1 MDYLKRLNQIPTTE
15 TKPTTPAPQT
25 EFDTYSSTPEKWY
38 SGLTPTRQETLG
50 KIASIY
56 REDKAKGMELY
67 NKYYQLQNDKSSI
80 FYRQY
85 AQPTNQAVQNLQALG
100 FDTSVLND
108 AWFAQNDG
116 WIRSHLNTSG
126 TTNTPSSSVKKK
138 SWEEQVAY
146 QLYQYQRSEAQT
158 KQAEKEYQAAMDEAK
173 YWTNFGGKN
182 YSDQQVYD
190 KVREDFEKKYPTLSK
205 MESEQ
210 YRYAPIEL
218 NRAVDWSDDAI
229 YGAIWE
235 ARNPEYNGGIEG
247 ALACRALGEGNQW
260 QENQEITALLNPQ
273 DPKFQPYA
281 TGGTAD
287 KAFRVLGITNATN
300 EWIDENSHLLYDG
313 TPEQQE
319 AMKSLISANDF
330 TNEAETAIA
339 ALDSWIESKKGR
351 WTSFDKAKADLD
363 ELLAGKKIKIR
374 DGRNRTEVDISALNK
389 LDASIGKDGKV
400 GTAVLL
406 PTTRSLN
413 YKYADVLERLQQIV
427 DDNTKVPGS
436 LESLNSMQGYVT
448 STTSDYAKAQE
459 ANWARGQEAKANAG
473 KGKQP
478 EQPANIQPFTEDQIA
493 LEKAGRDKIMDAA
506 DVVED
511 IATEDEQ
518 SVMRKAGTPSFTN
531 IKDMISTLK
540 SDPVSVEAWTGEAE
554 TEASKTFFDT
564 NTQYLYDVARY
575 LNTQQN
581 AAAYEKELEKF
592 TAKWGDINGYK
603 DAAGYEF
610 RPERSISIGDNGLHA
625 VVKYDEAKKEYVLT
639 DLYDEDGN
647 DYVEQGENFFAD
659 KPYGTVHTKDS
670 TMAAVD
676 SAIAELNDTTKRV
689 MDAQQKYASA
699 SKEEKDYINQMR
711 VADVRYQQAKQDL
724 ETGKEAFNENVG
736 KIQEAFD
743 YIARIRASAEWLG
756 QDTSAI
762 DKMED
767 MLEFVTEYYDQPQM
781 VCTSDSNLKEYEDLM
796 ASLGKTLTDE
806 NKKQYLQ
813 LGYDTTQAEID
824 KINDALQYMDEN
836 GFVVPDVIRRN
847 MQFRLKDLQYQQ
859 KSFEYEKILTDTDP
873 KELAKTIETGKQF
886 EQMLADTY
894 QDNDVD
900 PLIPQAYGFKYR
912 QEYRDDE
919 KEIYYYLLGKS
930 VEQYG
935 GEWEKLKQSMDSDDI
950 MNNAPAMLNTIMTA
964 GGEYL
969 SHLADDDYGVLTSRL
984 AENTAKEA
992 DEITK
997 SSHIA
1002 SLGMNLWGTLETP
1015 TESLMSA
1022 LYMLN
1027 RAVGDEQRINPKSQF
1042 RNITIRKES
1051 TRAATYERI
1060 DKKFEN
1066 SPAMKTIAR
1075 LGYEI
1080 YCNRGDSLMN
1090 SIVFGQLVPGDG
1102 ILSNIAGA
1110 GPMGAT
1116 AALTAAAKAVENGA
1130 SVEQAW
1136 LIAGA
1141 TFFAETVSEG
1151 VTYSNIQAALGHGE
1165 ELTKD
1170 TVKAFIKDWLTR
1182 SGVEEVIGEM
1192 FNNDFEAW
1200 ADKMVMGENSEYAK
1214 RVEAYKAM
1222 NMTQEQAEAR
1232 AFADQLNEDLHTAI
1246 VSYLS
1251 AGSEAIMAVGK
1262 ASWNTGKY
1270 YRTVTRALQQ
1280 TGHGEVSM
1288 LSMMK
1293 NDIKGRF
1300 SRTEDNTNTEQKTG
1314 EESVTETKESPVAHA
1329 EGESTAAPENNI
1341 RKEAATD
1348 IVTLE
1353 KTKKAD
1359 LPAQTAALASVLET
1373 GKGDT
1378 VSSDANAAAVFMTGV
1393 MGEDATTTVQ
1403 QVLLGAG
1410 WANVDQTKV
1419 KQALQNAALGNGLAT
1434 ALVQTDTFKTA
1445 NAQQK
1450 AQMLVDTLEQDNS
1463 NPNVRRNVSEKVR
1476 TFNQTMNGAN
1486 QAAVQGL
1493 FDQAAKSKQEAQR
1506 AAMETA
1512 QAEQM
1517 LDEANQKLEAAK
1529 ADVQQKSDAVVQ
1541 NPSDDNVK
1549 QQADAVTK
1557 MNAADEVRKQNEQ
1570 HLDNQKQAQQEK
1582 EAKARKDAEDA
1593 MNASRQTGEQAVNQM
1608 EQQKAEQQAKIES
1621 EEQYKQALHDNG
1633 VIHIEDEADD
1643 DIFGSEETQ
1652 AHRYNANFSYDD
1664 DSGEIN
1670 VFNSDYEQE
1679 LIDAGFHKV
1688 TWKDFE
1694 GETHEY
1700 YAIDHNDISVEA
1712 LTELNNRINTDIAER
1727 NGTAQEAREDA
1738 AIEQAVAKENV
1749 EGVEAENLADKLKE
1763 RKEKIKMS
1771 LRDLKKPV
1779 SSAEGYLAIAAFER
1793 KLGIKI
1799 NLEDMGQ
1806 ITPEGWTR
1814 GKYADGVIT
1823 LNKNMTLG
1831 QALVEAALHEIT
1843 HSMKNT
1849 NAYKTYRDVALN
1861 SVFGATGDAVN
1872 LYNENEKFRAKV
1884 DQTITDREKAGD
1896 PNFVGKSKEAQI
1908 AAAEE
1913 EIIADFARFNLAEKD
1928 VVQRFMDAGMGGR
1941 MRNMLH
1947 NINQALKNYF
1957 SNMTDKERETAEYL
1971 RRAERAFQKAMNEV
1985 AKSSVH
1991 PEESQFSIMQIA
2003 QATGMTFNENTLQL
2017 FDKDGNEIDGVNRKI
2032 TPEMIRETPVG
2043 MLIEN
2048 GLSDKPGVDEN
2059 GNQTDSP
2066 RVAASKMMADLMNMV
2081 ARYKDSNLVWEI
2093 GATTLSSTFSALKSN
2108 SDPQYKTTVD
2118 FGTVCAKTQ
2127 AIIDTLSQVM
2137 LDRVKEGKYGGL
2149 DRKDIMKVYDAVNQA
2164 GLSVPCPVCYVFS
2177 RWMGVPSLLGQ
2188 MSQYQHDYV
2197 ALNEDGS
2204 IDKKATQR
2212 NVDKYIKTAEQKYGD
2227 AKAINNQKTKLQ
2239 NKLVKLEEKRIDLE
2253 AQKKAKGLT
2262 EEQKTDLE
2270 NQLNAVL
2277 DEQVALD
2284 KQLGEVNAYNWIT
2297 QALCK
2302 KDKKGKYVV
2311 DDKFQLTPDEI
2322 LFDLNRTGEF
2332 AGYEKNWRYR
2342 NTRGAGMGKAI
2353 MPYSGETIGDIL
2365 YGVKKNGR
2373 QSAIKNPWLNMDSKA
2388 AAKQLREA
2396 QARAIKQNLVGG
2408 QRLQSTSDFRPEWG
2422 LDYIMSFLELQSA
2435 GSKVQMYTK
2444 VAEAVDFFASVGADV
2459 NMSIMGKGQGW
2470 HIDENGNYVLDFS
2483 NVTGMDYDTAK
2494 ALKDKYDNVQMI
2506 LVGMNDTHIRLAIAN
2521 SDIDFV
2527 IPWHSSGNSKDVISG
2542 LMSTFKETLENGHNY
2557 EDSQNDTFAENRT
2570 DEQKALWDARMKLL
2584 TKGGKALTEADRLTL
2599 LSNDFTK
2606 DLYIRFTTPEGQK
2619 GYDPDCYNVKLSK
2632 EQAKQIFPYEY
2643 WDTSLTKD
2651 QADENGNR
2659 FIKYCEAMGIVP
2671 RFSQFKDDKGYWKL
2685 LIDRP
2690 MYNNDGSYHQQQ
2702 VIDVTNARIGDLNEA
2717 GQLENSDLPT
2727 QAQAKYAPKDPR
2739 NANFEKYTAAQQ
2751 QAVEN
2756 AEAMINEQ
2764 YDDGSDGQLSVYGDM
2779 TEADRELLRQTN
2791 EDYMDAVSRGDMVA
2805 AEEDVKFA
2813 AEQAGYTDSVYHGT
2827 PAFGFTTFNG
2837 DIYVSYNRSI
2847 ANGYTGDYGNRTRDI
2862 GLTEQYRNVDSIP
2875 IEELA
2880 EYAQKYL
2887 KTLDFGEVKSI
2898 EYNPS
2903 DNTYSVTTNF
2913 ANLNLTNNLDEQDIR
2928 YYLKQTLSDK
2938 QRSTYSLFA
2947 KPGKQLVIDADY
2959 SDWQEIPVT
2968 SIGLEGTM
2976 TTNEI
2981 AQWAKSNGYDSVRIN
2996 NVYDSAE
3003 GSDAGAGSIGVF
3015 FNPNDVKSADPVT
3028 YDDNGNVIPLSERF
3042 NSKENDMRLSTGGD
3056 MTEADLALLNDSSIP
3071 DNRTTIYINDGY
3083 KANGETVDFIN
3094 LILDGLKT
3102 GETRT
3107 HPKLS
3112 TRQWLGIA
3120 KDGYVYGKVKLG
3132 KPYEITKDSP
3142 EYKTSFIKGVKDE
3155 KGNDFDI
3162 KDNGTKWYY
3171 PIEAIEDF
3179 RDNPQPVLINGNYGK
3194 YSTGGDYTDADLDL
3208 LLGRSGAMSQEDI
3221 DAYHDKTSRPLEGK
3235 SAKWRQSEGP
3245 AERAFGAEGGM
3256 LAKSDEFNK
3265 AVIEYVQNRSAYF
3278 PDTNMEQIHRAVN
3291 WIGKNGF
3298 AQAFEKVTG
3307 KSFDYRSADGQAR
3320 MVAMMGVAAAMGD
3333 DGVLY
3338 QAQLADAFDRQ
3349 GTDLG
3354 RALQA
3359 RKLFMLMTPAGRR
3372 ATLKKMMRD
3381 QTAQFTQ
3388 KGIDVDLKFSDWVME
3403 AAAYAQSEEE
3413 FRQVQAAAAAEL
3425 ATQLPISWK
3434 ERLNSLRMLSMLANP
3449 RTHIRNI
3456 IGNALFVPAVGLKNK
3471 IGALIEKGFVKEGER
3486 TKTLRLVLPSDI
3498 RQFAIEDARTMKDTL
3513 TGEAKYE
3520 QGTMVA
3526 KAKKPLGDV
3535 GSFLSEV
3542 NSNFLEGEDW
3552 FFLRGH
3558 YRKAL
3563 GGWMVA
3569 NGYTVDQV
3577 KNDPALLE
3585 KGRAYAIEEAQ
3596 KATYRDFNGVAKKL
3610 NELSRNP
3617 QTTGQKILGFGI
3629 DAVLPFKKTPANIL
3643 KRGIEYSPIGLARG
3657 VANLA
3662 RGFNNGTLTA
3672 NQVID
3677 RISSG
3682 LSGTAVM
3689 ALGFLLSGTGAVSCG
3704 FDDDDWDEELK
3715 GRQKYSIRMNL
3726 FGRDVTYTMDWA
3738 APMAMP
3744 FFVGAAIRDQ
3754 ADNEGWDFEKVLN
3767 AMSSITE
3774 PVFNLSMLD
3783 GVNSLLKVNSYSNE
3797 NPMTQIFSKIATNY
3811 ATSYVPSVFGAIAR
3825 TIDDTQ
3831 RKSFVTKGENTG
3843 FMGGVRYA
3851 WEQVENKLPG
3861 VSQTNIPVR
3870 DVWGN
3875 AKTSSFAERLIE
3887 NFISPGYI
3895 EDYQNDPV
3903 VYELGRLFDSTQA
3916 KALEPK
3922 HADTSIKVGNETHNL
3937 DPQQFDTFDRVHGET
3952 QYKLLKE
3959 LFNNKTYQQM
3969 TDDDAKA
3976 EIVSKVYEYANKV
3989 AKNAVFPEY
3998 TYDIETV
4005 ESLMQSG
4012 LATEYSQKMMK
4023 ALEQGDVQSYDDFLD
4038 AYADA
4043 VGDENEAYS
4052 KARDKIRNK
4061 YSEEYKQAYQLY
4073 LKTGEKQYEDKMSH
4087 IEELLDDSGFDFKIA
4102 DWESSVE
4109 EKLGY

>member
-1 MDYLKRLNQIPTTE
+1 MDFLKRINQTPTTE
-15 TKPTTPAPQT
+15 IKPTSVPQNDVNT
-25 EFDTYSSTPEKWY
+25 SSSTPEKWY
-38 SGLTPTRQETLG
+38 SGSTPTRTETLG
-50 KIASIY
+50 RIASIY
-56 REDKAKGMELY
+56 KEDKVKGMELY
-67 NKYYQLQNDKSSI
+67 NKYSQLQNDKSSI

-85 AQPTNQAVQNLQALG
+85 AQPTNQAVQNLQSLG

-108 AWFAQNDG
+108 DWFAANNG
-116 WIRSHLNTSG
+116 WIMSHLNTSA
-126 TTNTPSSSVKKK
+126 TTNTPTSRKKS

-146 QLYQYQRSEAQT
+146 QLYQYQKSEGQT
-158 KQAEKEYQAAMDEAK
+158 KQAEKEYQAAMEEAK

-190 KVREDFEKKYPTLSK
+190 KVREDFEKKYPTLAK

-218 NRAVDWSDDAI
+218 NRAVDWSDDVIMAS
-229 YGAIWE
+229 IWE

-273 DPKFQPYA
+273 DSKFQPYA

-339 ALDSWIESKKGR
+339 ALDSWIESKKGK

-406 PTTRSLN
+406 PTTRALN

-427 DDNTKVPGS
+427 DENTKTPGGM
-436 LESLNSMQGYVT
+436 ETLNQMQGYVT

-478 EQPANIQPFTEDQIA
+478 EQPTNIQPFTEDQIA

-518 SVMRKAGTPSFTN
+518 TIMRNAGTPSFDLVRDN
-531 IKDMISTLK
+531 ITVMKN
-540 SDPVSVEAWTGEAE
+540 DPSYVGTWTAEAQKQANIE
-554 TEASKTFFDT
+554 FFDT
-564 NTQYLYDVARY
+564 NIQNMQGVAMFLNAQQRVADNKPILEEFESKYGDVTLYMDATRAE
-575 LNTQQN
+575 QP
-581 AAAYEKELEKF
+581 LEQ
-592 TAKWGDINGYK
+592 TVT
-603 DAAGYEF
+603 
-610 RPERSISIGDNGLHA
+610 IGDGLHA
-625 VVKYDEAKKEYVLT
+625 SFDYDQQTGTYTLQN
-639 DLYDEDGN
+639 LYDDDGN
-647 DYVEQGENFFAD
+647 DLSLMGDMFFTSAD
-659 KPYGTVHTKDS
+659 EYGAGYNRDGV
-670 TMAAVD
+670 MAAVGK
-676 SAIAELNDTTKRV
+676 EEGNLNARSRGIREAADR
-689 MDAQQKYASA
+689 YASA
-699 SKEEKDYINQMR
+699 SDEEKRYIDQMR
-711 VADVRYQQAKQDL
+711 QMKVALDKDEQYVADHQQ
-724 ETGKEAFNENVG
+724 EFNEQMSQV
-736 KIQEAFD
+736 EYAFG
-743 YIARIRASAEWLG
+743 YLEMLQTSAEWMG
-756 QDTSAI
+756 ADTSG
-762 DKMED
+762 
-767 MLEFVTEYYDQPQM
+767 V
-781 VCTSDSNLKEYEDLM
+781 
-796 ASLGKTLTDE
+796 DE
-806 NKKQYLQ
+806 MM
-813 LGYDTTQAEID
+813 
-824 KINDALQYMDEN
+824 DALQFATQFYDEPQLVCDSNTKLQEYDEICAAYGAEATRESRTKYLNDHIESIDAQIAEIEQKTQYYKDN
-836 GFVVPDVIRRN
+836 GFTVPENVLRH
-847 MQFRLKDLQYQQ
+847 MQYTLEDLQYDR
-859 KSFEYEKILTDTDP
+859 KDYEYGLMMADTDP
-873 KELAKTIETGKQF
+873 EEMERLSRLGDAFYNKGLQILNDSPERSSAILSFMEANEYATEQEEQLFYYLIGKSLE
-886 EQMLADTY
+886 EQGISAE
-894 QDNDVD
+894 
-900 PLIPQAYGFKYR
+900 QAEKLFD
-912 QEYRDDE
+912 DDE
-919 KEIYYYLLGKS
+919 SFAETSNRIKQYTKEAQEFVDHMSNDDHGAWTSRMSDDLRNAGKEMVDSGPIGGIAANLLGT
-930 VEQYG
+930 G
-935 GEWEKLKQSMDSDDI
+935 
-950 MNNAPAMLNTIMTA
+950 MT
-964 GGEYL
+964 
-969 SHLADDDYGVLTSRL
+969 GV
-984 AENTAKEA
+984 
-992 DEITK
+992 
-997 SSHIA
+997 
-1002 SLGMNLWGTLETP
+1002 
-1015 TESLMSA
+1015 ESLSSA
-1022 LYMLN
+1022 YYILD
-1027 RAVGDEQRINPKSQF
+1027 RALGNKRINPKSGL
-1042 RNITIRKES
+1042 RNITVFKES
-1051 TRAATYERI
+1051 TRAETFASI
-1060 DKKFEN
+1060 DEFYKDN
-1066 SPAMKTIAR
+1066 PTMKTLAR

-1080 YCNRGDSLMN
+1080 YSNRGDSLVNAMT
-1090 SIVFGQLVPGDG
+1090 FGWLFPEGEG
-1102 ILSNIAGA
+1102 IGKILSNIGGA
-1110 GPMGAT
+1110 APMGFT
-1116 AALTAAAKAVENGA
+1116 AALTAAANAVERGA
-1130 SVEQAW
+1130 STEQAW
-1136 LIAGA
+1136 AIAGA
-1141 TFFAETVSEG
+1141 TFIAETFTEG
-1151 VTYSNIQAALGHGE
+1151 ITYSNIRGALGTTE

-1170 TVKAFIKDWLTR
+1170 TVKGFLKDWLVGEGLEEMVGE
-1182 SGVEEVIGEM
+1182 SINDIVE
-1192 FNNDFEAW
+1192 NA
-1200 ADKMVMGENSEYAK
+1200 ADRFIMADASEHATAVDKLVSEGYE
-1214 RVEAYKAM
+1214 RDE
-1222 NMTQEQAEAR
+1222 AEAIVR
-1232 AFADQLNEDLHTAI
+1232 MDEIKGVLHTAI

-1251 AGSEAIMAVGK
+1251 AGTDVMIKAGK
-1262 ASWNTGKY
+1262 AAVNTTGY
-1270 YRTVTRALQQ
+1270 YATVTRALQQ
-1280 TGHGEVSM
+1280 TGHQTSM
-1288 LSMMK
+1288 LQEMR
-1293 NDIKGRF
+1293 KGREANRQALKEAQANGENT
-1300 SRTEDNTNTEQKTG
+1300 SVDNKTAEQAEQTEVQT
-1314 EESVTETKESPVAHA
+1314 ESPVAPA

-1393 MGEDATTTVQ
+1393 MGEDATTTIQ

-1549 QQADAVTK
+1549 QQADAVSK
-1557 MNAADEVRKQNEQ
+1557 MNSAAESQKQMDQ
-1570 HLDNQKQAQQEK
+1570 HLAKQKQAQQEK
-1582 EAKARKDAEDA
+1582 DAKAKKDAEDA
-1593 MNASRQTGEQAVNQM
+1593 MNVSRQTGEQAVNQM
-1608 EQQKAEQQAKIES
+1608 EQQKTEK
-1621 EEQYKQALHDNG
+1621 EQYRQGLIDNGIINREYDSYSGETELFATDAEMEARRNANFAYDNDGSVLFFGEPTDDVKQAL
-1633 VIHIEDEADD
+1633 E
-1643 DIFGSEETQ
+1643 
-1652 AHRYNANFSYDD
+1652 
-1664 DSGEIN
+1664 
-1670 VFNSDYEQE
+1670 
-1679 LIDAGFHKV
+1679 DAGFHKIE
-1688 TWKDFE
+1688 THNGDT
-1694 GETHEY
+1694 GETGTAYE
-1700 YAIDHNDISVEA
+1700 INQENISVDQLKA
-1712 LTELNNRINTDIAER
+1712 LNDFINESKQQRQAEEDER
-1727 NGTAQEAREDA
+1727 TGKAQEAREDA

-1799 NLEDMGQ
+1799 NLEDMGP
-1806 ITPEGWTR
+1806 ITKDGWTR
-1814 GKYADGVIT
+1814 GKYADGTIT
-1823 LNKNMTLG
+1823 LNQNMALG

-1861 SVFGATGDAVN
+1861 SVFGATGEAAN

-1896 PNFVGKSKEAQI
+1896 PNFVGKSKEEQI

-2032 TPEMIRETPVG
+2032 TPDMIRETPVG

-2066 RVAASKMMADLMNMV
+2066 RVAASKMMAGLMNMV

-2149 DRKDIMKVYDAVNQA
+2149 DRKDIMKVYDAVNHA

-2197 ALNEDGS
+2197 VTTTDNNGEQI
-2204 IDKKATQR
+2204 IDKKATQK

-2239 NKLVKLEEKRIDLE
+2239 NRLVKLEEKRIDLE

-2262 EEQKTDLE
+2262 AEQKTDLE

-2311 DDKFQLTPDEI
+2311 DDKFRITPDEI

-2332 AGYEKNWRYR
+2332 AKDEKNWRYR

-2353 MPYSGETIGDIL
+2353 MPYSGESIGDIL

-2422 LDYIMSFLELQSA
+2422 LDYIMSFLELQAA

-2459 NMSIMGKGQGW
+2459 NLSIMGKGQGW

-2483 NVTGMDYDTAK
+2483 NVTGMDYETAK

-2584 TKGGKALTEADRLTL
+2584 TKGGKALTEAERLTL
-2599 LSNDFTK
+2599 LGNPITA
-2606 DLYIRFTTPEGQK
+2606 DLYKRFTEQGV
-2619 GYDPDCYNVKLSK
+2619 DDDCYGVKLSK

-2659 FIKYCEAMGIVP
+2659 FVKYCEAMGIVP

-2739 NANFEKYTAAQQ
+2739 NANYEKYTAAQQ

-2756 AEAMINEQ
+2756 AEAMINER
-2764 YDDGSDGQLSVYGDM
+2764 YDDGSEGQYSVYSDM
-2779 TEADRELLRQTN
+2779 TEADMALANQAA
-2791 EDYMDAVSRGDMVA
+2791 EDYQNATKRGDAEAMMEDIEYSFDTPVNQFSDNGLPVQTRSDGLVAIHNLPSKHIMKLLKMGGIAMPSTALIRSGTNWSNFGDVSIFLGKDIVNKTFSDSRAYMGDAFTPVVSHDMDSAQDMLTELESYNDRNVWTNSLTSMFDSFRRVNDVEEARGIAYRNEGKSDVDKGRITVELGNKEGKIVGLFDDALISYLMETEGVDIKGANKIISQNFDQIKSAYSRGIL
-2805 AEEDVKFA
+2805 EGT
-2813 AEQAGYTDSVYHGT
+2813 EQIDKYLSQGVRESKIDKEG
-2827 PAFGFTTFNG
+2827 
-2837 DIYVSYNRSI
+2837 II
-2847 ANGYTGDYGNRTRDI
+2847 ADAIKAKLAKLDI
-2862 GLTEQYRNVDSIP
+2862 GLESIDIEGNQDLMNAIFDFVNYATENLGSEMMELKPDQIVRFSDASSILVP
-2875 IEELA
+2875 QDLPQEIIDALINSGVNPDRIFTYDKDATTGPSSREA
-2880 EYAQKYL
+2880 MMKQ
-2887 KTLDFGEVKSI
+2887 I
-2898 EYNPS
+2898 PS
-2903 DNTYSVTTNF
+2903 DV
-2913 ANLNLTNNLDEQDIR
+2913 
-2928 YYLKQTLSDK
+2928 
-2938 QRSTYSLFA
+2938 
-2947 KPGKQLVIDADY
+2947 
-2959 SDWQEIPVT
+2959 
-2968 SIGLEGTM
+2968 EGV
-2976 TTNEI
+2976 
-2981 AQWAKSNGYDSVRIN
+2981 Q
-2996 NVYDSAE
+2996 
-3003 GSDAGAGSIGVF
+3003 F
-3015 FNPNDVKSADPVT
+3015 
-3028 YDDNGNVIPLSERF
+3028 
-3042 NSKENDMRLSTGGD
+3042 STGGD
-3056 MTEADLALLNDSSIP
+3056 MTEADL
-3071 DNRTTIYINDGY
+3071 
-3083 KANGETVDFIN
+3083 
-3094 LILDGLKT
+3094 
-3102 GETRT
+3102 
-3107 HPKLS
+3107 
-3112 TRQWLGIA
+3112 
-3120 KDGYVYGKVKLG
+3120 
-3132 KPYEITKDSP
+3132 
-3142 EYKTSFIKGVKDE
+3142 
-3155 KGNDFDI
+3155 
-3162 KDNGTKWYY
+3162 
-3171 PIEAIEDF
+3171 
-3179 RDNPQPVLINGNYGK
+3179 
-3194 YSTGGDYTDADLDL
+3194 DL
-3208 LLGRSGAMSQEDI
+3208 LLGKSGALSQEDI
-3221 DAYHDKTSRPLEGK
+3221 DAYNNMTSRPLEGK
-3235 SAKWRQSEGP
+3235 SRKWTLSEGP
-3245 AERAFGAEGGM
+3245 AERAFGAEGGLLSQNDE
-3256 LAKSDEFNK
+3256 LAQRAVDYVMSHNK
-3265 AVIEYVQNRSAYF
+3265 YF
-3278 PDTNMEQIHRAVN
+3278 PDTNEEQIHRAMN

-3298 AQAFEKVTG
+3298 AKCFDSVTR
-3307 KSFDYRSADGQAR
+3307 KNFDYRSADGQAR
-3320 MVAMMGVAAAMGD
+3320 MVSMMAVAAAMGD
-3333 DGVLY
+3333 DLGLHY
-3338 QAQLADAFDRQ
+3338 QVQLADAFNRQ

-3354 RALQA
+3354 RALQS
-3359 RKLFMLMTPAGRR
+3359 RKLFKLMTPAGRIS
-3372 ATLKKMMRD
+3372 LLQKMMND
-3381 QTAQFTQ
+3381 QAQQFAS
-3388 KGIDVDLKFSDWVME
+3388 KGMDIGELKFSDWVLQ
-3403 AAAYAQSEEE
+3403 AAAYANSEEE

-3456 IGNALFVPAVGLKNK
+3456 VGNALFIPAVGLKNK
-3471 IGALIEKGFVKEGER
+3471 IGALLEKGFVEKGER
-3486 TKTLRLVLPSDI
+3486 TKTLALVLPSDI
-3498 RQFAIEDARTMKDTL
+3498 KQFASEDAVTMKDTL

-3520 QGTMVA
+3520 QGTLVA
-3526 KAKKPLGDV
+3526 KAKKPLGEV
-3535 GSFLSEV
+3535 GTFLSEL
-3542 NSNFLEGEDW
+3542 NGNLLEGEDW
-3552 FFLRGH
+3552 LFLKGH
-3558 YRKAL
+3558 YRRAL
-3563 GGWMVA
+3563 GGWMMA

-3585 KGRAYAIEEAQ
+3585 KGRAYAINEAQ

-3610 NELSRNP
+3610 NEFSRNP
-3617 QTTGQKILGFGI
+3617 QTTGQKVLGFAT

-3774 PVFNLSMLD
+3774 PVFNLSILD

-3811 ATSYVPSVFGAIAR
+3811 AASYVPSVFGAIAR

-3861 VSQTNIPVR
+3861 VSKTNIPVR

-3916 KALEPK
+3916 KALEPS
-3922 HADTSIKVGNETHNL
+3922 HAETSIKVGKETHNL

-3952 QYKLLKE
+3952 QYKMLKE
-3959 LFNNKTYQQM
+3959 LFNNRTYQQM

-4023 ALEQGDVQSYDDFLD
+4023 ALEQGDVQAYDDYLES
-4038 AYADA
+4038 YVDA

-4102 DWESSVE
+4102 DWESDVE